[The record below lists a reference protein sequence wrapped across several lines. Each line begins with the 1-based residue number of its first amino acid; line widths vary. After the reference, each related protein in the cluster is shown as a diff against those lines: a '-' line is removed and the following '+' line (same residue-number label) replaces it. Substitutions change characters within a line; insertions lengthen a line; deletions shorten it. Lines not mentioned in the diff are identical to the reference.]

1 MMRTFKVADL
11 APFVPKS
18 KEVYKAK
25 FETGDSTDNTFMK
38 GIEFKVQEHSS

>member
-1 MMRTFKVADL
+1 MRTFKVADL
-11 APFVPKS
+11 SPFVPKS

-38 GIEFKVQEHSS
+38 GIEFKVHEHSS